1 MSTLNLTDE
10 PQSPLQEYEKNN
22 QVKNGAHWFYWIA
35 ALSMINSAIFIFG
48 GNWSFFAGLAVTQV
62 ADALVVAV
70 SGSNGF
76 SIAKV
81 IALTMDFVIAG
92 IFVMCGVFAVRLQ
105 TWAFVTGMVLYAL
118 DGVLALILG
127 AYLSAGFHA
136 FALFMIFRGFSAAR
150 QLKAI
155 QSPSGF

>member
-22 QVKNGAHWFYWIA
+22 QVKSGANWFFWIA

-62 ADALVVAV
+62 ADSLVVAA
-70 SGSNGF
+70 SRNDDF
-76 SIAKV
+76 SIAKI
-81 IALTMDFVIAG
+81 IALVMDFIIAG
-92 IFVMCGVFAVRLQ
+92 IFVMCGIFAGRLQ
-105 TWAFVTGMVLYAL
+105 SWAFIIGMVLYAL

-127 AYLSAGFHA
+127 AYLAAGFHA

-150 QLKAI
+150 HLNVNNLSQ
-155 QSPSGF
+155 

>member
-10 PQSPLQEYEKNN
+10 PQNPQQEYEKI
-22 QVKNGAHWFYWIA
+22 QQMKNGANWFFWIA
-35 ALSMINSAIFIFG
+35 ALSMINSTIFIFG

-70 SGSNGF
+70 SGEGF

-81 IALTMDFVIAG
+81 IALTMDVVIAG
-92 IFVMCGVFAVRLQ
+92 IFVMCGVFAGRLQ
-105 TWAFVTGMVLYAL
+105 TWAFIVGMVLYAL

-136 FALFMIFRGFSAAR
+136 FALFMIYKGFAAAR
-150 QLKAI
+150 HLNANDVSK
-155 QSPSGF
+155 

>member
-22 QVKNGAHWFYWIA
+22 QVKSGANWFFWIA

-62 ADALVVAV
+62 ADSLVVAA
-70 SGSNGF
+70 SRNDDF
-76 SIAKV
+76 SIAKI
-81 IALTMDFVIAG
+81 IALVMDFIIAG
-92 IFVMCGVFAVRLQ
+92 IFVMCGIFAGRLQ
-105 TWAFVTGMVLYAL
+105 SWAFIIGMVLYAL

-127 AYLSAGFHA
+127 AYLAAGFHA
-136 FALFMIFRGFSAAR
+136 FALFMIYRGFSASRHLNAN
-150 QLKAI
+150 KVF
-155 QSPSGF
+155 G